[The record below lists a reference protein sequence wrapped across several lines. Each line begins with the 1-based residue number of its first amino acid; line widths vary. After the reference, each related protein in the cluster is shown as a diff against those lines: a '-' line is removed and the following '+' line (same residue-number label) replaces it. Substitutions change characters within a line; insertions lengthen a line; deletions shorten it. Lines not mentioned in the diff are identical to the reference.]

1 MTKEIILVVSRSMTE
16 QETETLTDLYQKK
29 DLEIREEKIKTAAE
43 LQKWKKDLN
52 GDNLVAVVIPHNF
65 NKIMLLKM
73 IAATTTPKGDSIPFV
88 YPSYDSMKRFIC
100 FIQYSIKFETNKA
113 V

>member
-1 MTKEIILVVSRSMTE
+1 MAKEIILVIGRSMTE
-16 QETETLTDLYQKK
+16 QETDALIALYQKSEF
-29 DLEIREEKIKTAAE
+29 EIKEEKIKSAAE
-43 LQKWKKDLN
+43 LQKWKKGLN
-52 GDNLVAVVIPHNF
+52 DDNLVAVVVPNNF
-65 NKIMLLKM
+65 NKTILLKM
-73 IAATTTPKGDSIPFV
+73 IAATTTPKGESVPFV